1 MLREIEKAA
10 EMRIAFERGSYSMG
24 QGNALEWARVR
35 NPSPQGLIFLPPLIG
50 GNLSQQISMFRW
62 LTRNRYDLISFNYSG
77 HGDSSDNFS
86 LRSTLR
92 DTLYMLRYAYS
103 LSKEGRLPL
112 FGIASSYSAMP
123 LLYAACCLKEP
134 LGGVV
139 LINAVLRLSPGAVAM
154 SFWVHYRK
162 IVPARIGIKKTLEG
176 IVHYADF
183 LFPGIRKGK
192 EYFGILELRK
202 VRLLRTLADFFT
214 LDPLKRVCLQ
224 KTPVLCLY
232 ARQDRILDIY
242 DGGIR
247 INYKKEVQRICP
259 QIFFSPLDGNHFL
272 SLQVTRDKAAKY
284 ITSFFLKGLPANGNI
299 GGIFHSLDKSP
310 K

>member
-1 MLREIEKAA
+1 
-10 EMRIAFERGSYSMG
+10 MRIAFEKGSYSIG
-24 QGNALEWARVR
+24 RGNTLEWVRVR

-77 HGDSSDNFS
+77 HGNSSGNFS

-103 LSKEGRLPL
+103 LSKKGKLPL
-112 FGIASSYSAMP
+112 FGIASCYSAIP
-123 LLYAACCLKEP
+123 LLYAACRLKEP

-139 LINAVLRLSPGAVAM
+139 LINAVLKLSPGTVVR
-154 SFWVHYRK
+154 SFWVYSK
-162 IVPARIGIKKTLEG
+162 KMLSARTGIIKTLEA

-192 EYFGILELRK
+192 EYFGILERRK

-232 ARQDRILDIY
+232 ANQDRILDIY
-242 DGGIR
+242 DGGVR
-247 INYKKEVQRICP
+247 INYKKELQRICP
-259 QIFFSPLDGNHFL
+259 QTFFSPLDGNHFL
-272 SLQVTRDKAAKY
+272 PLQVTRDKAAKY
-284 ITSFFLKGLPANGNI
+284 ITSFFLKSLPANNNIGNI
-299 GGIFHSLDKSP
+299 ICVP
-310 K
+310 